1 MVSADEP
8 IEDAA
13 SLLLDRAVSCL
24 PVRGGAGEIVGVVTS
39 HDLLR
44 GMLTCL
50 LPRSAQDD
58 EGEREAA

>member
-1 MVSADEP
+1 
-8 IEDAA
+8 
-13 SLLLDRAVSCL
+13 
-24 PVRGGAGEIVGVVTS
+24 VGVVTS